1 MNLSHFIKKR
11 HLDVYKRQT
20 VVFLGN
26 ISNEDVKQYLYASEL
41 FLFASKSETQGIVLE
56 EAMAAGNPI
65 VAVRASGVEDVV
77 RNGIN
82 GYMTEEDVEI
92 WSDKAAELIQSP
104 DYRQVCMEARK
115 TAEGYRA
122 SRLAAHAET
131 LYRQCMER
139 KEAIIQNIR
148 KTKITYIVRG

>member
-1 MNLSHFIKKR
+1 MRKELEVLAEQMGLS
-11 HLDVYKRQT
+11 DT

-77 RNGIN
+77 KKWNQRVYDRRGCRNL
-82 GYMTEEDVEI
+82 E
-92 WSDKAAELIQSP
+92 
-104 DYRQVCMEARK
+104 
-115 TAEGYRA
+115 
-122 SRLAAHAET
+122 
-131 LYRQCMER
+131 
-139 KEAIIQNIR
+139 
-148 KTKITYIVRG
+148 